1 MVHPGKVRDV
11 ANSPNDHDIGKHLV
25 KQRLAWI
32 SSSKPDAN
40 PSRATLQAVNSFL
53 MPRPD

>member
-1 MVHPGKVRDV
+1 MADESVGSVQLK
-11 ANSPNDHDIGKHLV
+11 HDRYIDKQFI

-32 SSSKPDAN
+32 TSSKPDAN

-53 MPRPD
+53 MDRPS

>member
-1 MVHPGKVRDV
+1 MVDAPLVDKL
-11 ANSPNDHDIGKHLV
+11 LV

-32 SSSKPDAN
+32 SSAKPDAN

-53 MPRPD
+53 MRRPD